1 MNSYPVDPRDPHRP
15 FVTRRDD
22 VAHFPLA
29 DRRREEDD
37 ARIAAARRAEAVSL
51 LTRTLGRTP
60 TDDEVANALAR

>member
-1 MNSYPVDPRDPHRP
+1 MNSYPADPRDPHRP

-29 DRRREEDD
+29 DRRREEDE

-60 TDDEVANALAR
+60 TEAEIVEALKR